1 VGQPQFLLITGN
13 LALNPQEWLSVTQ
26 TQDIGLRQRVPS
38 TGQSLPY
45 AVYRPSNGCSTAGFT
60 ANAKLI
66 PVTSTIVPAFKP
78 QDGSFETDLF
88 SVTGTNGKWSGRK
101 LNNGAVASVKPSQTA
116 GEALLGVHMA
126 CTTLATSSINLL
138 RIRRVGTPE
147 DIVLPKWVQKSS
159 ANVMDFNEGF
169 QNHQA
174 LWGDKTLNLSPLVRG
189 LANSAVNGTVI
200 AAAYFY
206 FVHS

>member
-1 VGQPQFLLITGN
+1 
-13 LALNPQEWLSVTQ
+13 
-26 TQDIGLRQRVPS
+26 
-38 TGQSLPY
+38 
-45 AVYRPSNGCSTAGFT
+45 
-60 ANAKLI
+60 
-66 PVTSTIVPAFKP
+66 
-78 QDGSFETDLF
+78 
-88 SVTGTNGKWSGRK
+88 
-101 LNNGAVASVKPSQTA
+101 
-116 GEALLGVHMA
+116 
-126 CTTLATSSINLL
+126 
-138 RIRRVGTPE
+138 VGTPE

-159 ANVMDFNEGF
+159 ANVIDFNEGF